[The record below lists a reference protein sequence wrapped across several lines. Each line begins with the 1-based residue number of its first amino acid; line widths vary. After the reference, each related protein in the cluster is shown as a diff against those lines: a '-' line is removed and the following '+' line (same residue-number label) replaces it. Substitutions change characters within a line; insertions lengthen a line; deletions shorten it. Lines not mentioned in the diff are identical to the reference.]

1 MSELHFPSP
10 EELHQLHVRREYSL
24 SVAGSE
30 LEVVE
35 DELAEEYVAMFEDV
49 EEE

>member
-1 MSELHFPSP
+1 MSELHFPTP

-30 LEVVE
+30 LEEVE
-35 DELAEEYVAMFEDV
+35 VELAEALAAMFE
-49 EEE
+49 EEA